1 MKNKHLFFT
10 LLASLA
16 GLCILAGCTTTTT
29 TSREG
34 FPLIDIVDAEVT
46 LADDS
51 QFAEDEVQWV
61 RSANTKIIGGTLG
74 SKIVAKDLAIRL
86 IETSIQR
93 PIRDG
98 EDLSDWFR
106 NMPRGLK
113 ATAHAL
119 DRDAKYAADRGATEI
134 TVTID
139 GIPEQTVNQ
148 PIRIRVPYDVTN
160 RSWDFVI
167 PPNQDLRFEVYGV
180 VLYSD
185 PPGSAV
191 VVGGAVN
198 REIDARTFRIIF
210 GGARLTE
217 AIPMN
222 TDVSSWFTNIPRGL
236 RVVVPEETLPVT
248 EGQQTVTVTISGTSA
263 TQFYEKMNIVVPAA
277 VTTADMALTIP
288 PSDNARYDIGSYSVS
303 SAEDFEIR
311 TGSNW
316 KGAISG
322 WGLTG
327 PEVFKLKDFTP
338 QGIIQVTAESVYA
351 IGDDGEF
358 HWTGDTITYGMLM
371 AEARRLNAHAIIDVV
386 IDSDDVVSKVTER
399 RHIEASHVPSELEQ
413 IKINKK
419 IITLETDPNG
429 GTVYVEKVETT
440 RRTWTGT
447 ALAIQYAPAYQPTV
461 GDGAVSGY
469 VPSFPADPVAPGERR

>member
-1 MKNKHLFFT
+1 MKNKYLFFT

-29 TSREG
+29 LREG

-51 QFAEDEVQWV
+51 QFAEEEIQWE
-61 RSANTKIIGGTLG
+61 RNANTRIVDGTLG
-74 SKIVAKDLAIRL
+74 SKIVAKDLTIQL

-98 EDLSDWFR
+98 EDLSSWFR
-106 NMPRGLK
+106 NMPRGLT

-119 DRDAKYAADRGATEI
+119 DREAKYAAEKGDTKI

-139 GIPEQTVNQ
+139 GIPDQTINQ
-148 PIRIRVPYDVTN
+148 PIRIRVPYEYTN

-167 PPNQDLRFEVYGV
+167 PPNQDLRFQIYGV
-180 VLYSD
+180 LLHSD

-198 REIDARTFRIIF
+198 REIDAKTFRIVF
-210 GGARLTE
+210 GGTKLTE
-217 AIPMN
+217 AIPLN

-236 RVVVPEETLPVT
+236 RAVVPEETLPVT
-248 EGQQTVTVTISGTSA
+248 EGQQTVTVTISGAST
-263 TQFYEKMNIVVPAA
+263 TQFYEKMNIVVPAGI
-277 VTTADMALTIP
+277 TTAGIALTIP
-288 PSDNARYDIGSYSVS
+288 PSDDAKYDIGSYSAT
-303 SAEDFEIR
+303 SASDFEIR

-338 QGIIQVTAESVYA
+338 SGIIQVTAESVYA
-351 IGDDGEF
+351 MGDDGEF

-386 IDSDDVVSKVTER
+386 IDSDDVVSTVIER
-399 RHIEASHVPSELEQ
+399 RHIEANHVPSELEQ
-413 IKINKK
+413 KKINSRR
-419 IITLETDPNG
+419 ITQEADPNG
-429 GTVYVEKVETT
+429 GTVYVEKIETT